1 MKHVKL
7 FEEHLNEAREKFLTI
22 DPYNEQT
29 VIELAKEQ
37 AGKRRWDGF
46 LPSYAEIKQNLLS
59 QHNIKWAEVEGASY
73 TTMIKWFV
81 SDKLWFGSYVDADGK
96 IGLVIMRGGDKTNVY
111 FSHYKSDAE
120 AWNAV
125 NAAVKGDKA
134 AMGKIQADKALSL
147 SAADARKKLTELER
161 LFANGKA
168 SDKYDTLMGSIA
180 ALRTIVDML

>member
-1 MKHVKL
+1 MKHIQL
-7 FEEHLNEAREKFLTI
+7 FEEHLNEAREKFLTVN
-22 DPYNEQT
+22 PYNEQT
-29 VIELAKEQ
+29 VVELAKEQ

-81 SDKLWFGSYVDADGK
+81 SDKLWFGSYVDADG
-96 IGLVIMRGGDKTNVY
+96 IGLVIMRNGDKANVY
-111 FSHYKSDAE
+111 FSHYKSPAE

-125 NAAVKGDKA
+125 NAFVKGDKA
-134 AMGKIQADKALSL
+134 AMGKIEADKSLSL

-168 SDKYDTLMGSIA
+168 SDKYDALMGSIE
-180 ALRTIVDML
+180 ALKTIVNTL